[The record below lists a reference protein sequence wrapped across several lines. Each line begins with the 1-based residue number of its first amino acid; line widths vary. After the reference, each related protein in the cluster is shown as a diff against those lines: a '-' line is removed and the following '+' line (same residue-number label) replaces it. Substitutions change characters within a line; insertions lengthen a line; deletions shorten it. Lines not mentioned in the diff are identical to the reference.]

1 MQKGS
6 THIIFAGVSAGF
18 VSTIYFLL
26 LMTGLPFVAVAAI
39 IGVAV
44 LFAGWAIIKY
54 NKEEESTEPLS
65 RFKHLI
71 LGIGIVYFVMKVY
84 PFGER
89 YGGWDAWSIWNYHA
103 RFLAHPEN
111 WQKLTWYRICHPD
124 YPMLVP
130 GFTGFFARLIS
141 VDALEL
147 FSFVFS
153 FTTSLF
159 IPVLIFLEIAPRS
172 VILGSAAYFLL
183 LGNNSFLAEGVS
195 QYADTALAFFFLC
208 GLVAIK
214 YATEHAKYV
223 LLAACSLGCCL
234 WTKNEGMVLAF
245 LFVLFN
251 FRELMFDGRWRY
263 SLFGVSIPL
272 LTLFLYKIA
281 YAPPNGMITEQSANT
296 FAQLTD
302 GNRYTMIWYS
312 FVKNINDHF
321 GYIKLFGVA
330 FLISLILGR
339 GRADKRFL
347 LVLVCFAAYF
357 MIYVI
362 TVEDLKWHLFTSQN
376 RLMHQLMPALL
387 YVICD
392 NLLRMPE
399 RETVYAS

>member
-6 THIIFAGVSAGF
+6 TQIIFAGVSAGF

-26 LMTGLPFVAVAAI
+26 LMTGLPFVAMAAI
-39 IGVAV
+39 IGIVA

-54 NKEEESTEPLS
+54 NKDDKSTEPLS

-71 LGIGIVYFVMKVY
+71 LGIGIVYFVTKVY
-84 PFGER
+84 PYSER

-111 WQKLTWYRICHPD
+111 WHKLTWYRICHPD

-130 GFTGFFARLIS
+130 GFAGFFARLIS
-141 VDALEL
+141 VDALEMI
-147 FSFVFS
+147 SFVFS
-153 FTTSLF
+153 LTISLF
-159 IPVLIFLEIAPRS
+159 IPILIFLEIAPRS
-172 VILGSAAYFLL
+172 VILGSVAYFLL
-183 LGNNSFLAEGVS
+183 LGNSSFLAEGVS

-214 YATEHAKYV
+214 YATEHTKYL
-223 LLAACSLGCCL
+223 LLAAGSLGCCL
-234 WTKNEGMVLAF
+234 WTKNEGMVLVF

-251 FRELMFDGRWRY
+251 FRELVFDGRWRY
-263 SLFGVSIPL
+263 SLLGVSVPL
-272 LTLFLYKIA
+272 LTLLWYKTA
-281 YAPPNGMITEQSANT
+281 FAPPNGMIAEQSANT
-296 FAQLTD
+296 LAQLTD

-312 FVKNINDHF
+312 FVKNINEHF
-321 GYIKLFGVA
+321 GYIKLFGLA
-330 FLISLILGR
+330 FLMSLLLGR

-392 NLLRMPE
+392 NLLRTPE
-399 RETVYAS
+399 REPVYAS

>member
-1 MQKGS
+1 MQKGT

-26 LMTGLPFVAVAAI
+26 LMTGLPFVAIAAI
-39 IGVAV
+39 IGAVALIVGWGV
-44 LFAGWAIIKY
+44 LKFVKDD
-54 NKEEESTEPLS
+54 ESTELLS

-71 LGIGIVYFVMKVY
+71 LGVGIVYFVVRVY
-84 PFGER
+84 PHGEK

-103 RFLAHPEN
+103 RFLAHPEY

-130 GFTGFFARLIS
+130 GFAGFFARLIS

-147 FSFVFS
+147 ISFVFS
-153 FTTSLF
+153 FTISLF
-159 IPVLIFLEIAPRS
+159 IPLVIFLEIAPRS
-172 VILGSAAYFLL
+172 VFLGSAAYFLL
-183 LGNNSFLAEGVS
+183 IGNNSFLAEGVS

-208 GLVAIK
+208 GLVAVK
-214 YATEHAKYV
+214 YAEDHMKYV

-234 WTKNEGMVLAF
+234 WTKNEGMILVS

-251 FRELMFDGRWRY
+251 FREMVFGGRWKY
-263 SLFGVSIPL
+263 SLLGISIPL
-272 LTLFLYKIA
+272 LTLILYKTA
-281 YAPPNGMITEQSANT
+281 FAPPNGMIAEQSAST
-296 FAQLTD
+296 LAQLTD

-321 GYIKLFGVA
+321 RYIKWFGLA
-330 FLISLILGR
+330 FLLSLLLGR

-357 MIYVI
+357 MVYVI

-392 NLLRMPE
+392 NLLIAKE
-399 RETVYAS
+399 RGSVYAS

>member
-6 THIIFAGVSAGF
+6 THIIFAGVTAGF
-18 VSTIYFLL
+18 LSTIYFLL
-26 LMTGLPFVAVAAI
+26 LMTGLPFVAIATI
-39 IGVAV
+39 IGVIA
-44 LFAGWAIIKY
+44 LFAGWATIKF
-54 NKEEESTEPLS
+54 NQEDESTEPLS

-71 LGIGIVYFVMKVY
+71 LGIGIVYFVTKVY
-84 PFGER
+84 PFSEK

-130 GFTGFFARLIS
+130 GFAGFFARLIS

-147 FSFVFS
+147 ISFVFS
-153 FTTSLF
+153 FTTALF

-183 LGNNSFLAEGVS
+183 LGNNSFSAEGVS

-214 YATEHAKYV
+214 YATEHTKYV
-223 LLAACSLGCCL
+223 LLAACSMGCCL
-234 WTKNEGMVLAF
+234 WTKNEGTFLVF

-251 FRELMFDGRWRY
+251 FKELTFDGRWKF
-263 SLFGVSIPL
+263 SLLGVSVPL
-272 LTLFLYKIA
+272 LTLIWYKTA
-281 YAPPNGMITEQSANT
+281 FAPPNGMIAEQSANT
-296 FAQLTD
+296 LAQLTD
-302 GNRYTMIWYS
+302 GKRYTMIWYS
-312 FVKNINDHF
+312 FVKNINEHF
-321 GYIKLFGVA
+321 GYIKLFGLA
-330 FLISLILGR
+330 FLIALLLGR

-376 RLMHQLMPALL
+376 RLMHQLMPAML

-392 NLLRMPE
+392 NLLRTPE
-399 RETVYAS
+399 RETVFAS

>member
-6 THIIFAGVSAGF
+6 THIIFAGVTAGF

-26 LMTGLPFVAVAAI
+26 LMTGLPFVAIAAI
-39 IGVAV
+39 IGAIAIVV
-44 LFAGWAIIKY
+44 GWGIFKY
-54 NKEEESTEPLS
+54 NKDNENSEPLS

-71 LGIGIVYFVMKVY
+71 LGIGIVYFVTAVY
-84 PFGER
+84 PHAER

-111 WQKLTWYRICHPD
+111 WQKMTWYRICHPD

-130 GFTGFFARLIS
+130 GFAGFFARLMS
-141 VDALEL
+141 EDAIEL
-147 FSFVFS
+147 ISFVFS

-172 VILGSAAYFLL
+172 VVLGSAAYFLL
-183 LGNNSFLAEGVS
+183 LGNDSFLAEGVS
-195 QYADTALAFFFLC
+195 QYADTTLAFFFLC
-208 GLVAIK
+208 GLVAVK
-214 YATEHAKYV
+214 YAQVHTKYV
-223 LLAACSLGCCL
+223 FLAACSLGCCL
-234 WTKNEGMVLAF
+234 WTKNEGIVLVF
-245 LFVLFN
+245 FFVLFN
-251 FRELMFDGRWRY
+251 FRELMFEGRWKY
-263 SLFGVSIPL
+263 SLLGVSIPL
-272 LTLFLYKIA
+272 LTLIWYKTA
-281 YAPPNGMITEQSANT
+281 FAPPNGMIAEQSANT
-296 FAQLTD
+296 LVQLTD

-312 FVKNINDHF
+312 FVKNINEHF
-321 GYIKLFGVA
+321 GYIKLFGLAYV
-330 FLISLILGR
+330 ISLLLGR

-347 LVLVCFAAYF
+347 MVLSCFVAYF

-376 RLMHQLMPALL
+376 RLTHQLMPSLL

-392 NLLRMPE
+392 NLLSTPE